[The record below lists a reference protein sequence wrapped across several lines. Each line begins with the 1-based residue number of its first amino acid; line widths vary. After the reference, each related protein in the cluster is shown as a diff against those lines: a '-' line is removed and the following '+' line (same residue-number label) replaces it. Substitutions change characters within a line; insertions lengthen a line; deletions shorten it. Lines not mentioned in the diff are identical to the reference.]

1 MPCLLM
7 HLVQELNVGTVDSRD
22 SEASHFLSGSRKNN
36 KQIHISNG
44 HKQLSH
50 MSWPGCKLG

>member
-7 HLVQELNVGTVDSRD
+7 HLVQELNVGTADSRD
-22 SEASHFLSGSRKNN
+22 SEASHFLRGSRKNN

-44 HKQLSH
+44 HKQFSH
-50 MSWPGCKLG
+50 MSWPGCELG